1 MLELIQIIQLL
12 LLIGLM
18 TTGAAVIIFKDLI
31 SAAIALGASSLLLS
45 LQFFIL
51 RAPDV
56 AIAEAAVGAA
66 LTTAIFIFAIR
77 ATERKEG
84 FRPGQPG
91 S

>member
-1 MLELIQIIQLL
+1 MPGLVQIIQFLI
-12 LLIGLM
+12 LIGLM
-18 TTGAAVIIFKDLI
+18 MTAVAVIIFKDLI

-45 LQFFIL
+45 LEFFVL

-66 LTTAIFIFAIR
+66 LTTAIFIFAIK

-84 FRPGQPG
+84 YE
-91 S
+91 

>member
-1 MLELIQIIQLL
+1 MLIYEIIFVLAL
-12 LLIGLM
+12 VGLVI
-18 TTGAAVIIFKDLI
+18 TALAVVWFKDLI

-45 LQFFIL
+45 LQFYLL

-77 ATERKEG
+77 ATDRQEG
-84 FRPGQPG
+84 F

>member
-1 MLELIQIIQLL
+1 MTPIVQMIQFLS
-12 LLIGLM
+12 LIGLII
-18 TTGAAVIIFKDLI
+18 TALAVVIFKDLI

-45 LQFFIL
+45 LQFYLL

-66 LTTAIFIFAIR
+66 LTTAIFIFAIK

-84 FRPGQPG
+84 YG
-91 S
+91 

>member
-1 MLELIQIIQLL
+1 MLGLVQIIQFLV
-12 LLIGLM
+12 LIGLVL
-18 TTGAAVIIFKDLI
+18 TALAVVLFKDLI

-77 ATERKEG
+77 STEREEG
-84 FRPGQPG
+84 YK
-91 S
+91 

>member
-1 MLELIQIIQLL
+1 MGGLVQIIQFLV
-12 LLIGLM
+12 LIGLIL
-18 TTGAAVIIFKDLI
+18 TGVAVIIFKDLI
-31 SAAIALGASSLLLS
+31 SAAISLGASSLLLS

-84 FRPGQPG
+84 YE
-91 S
+91 

>member
-1 MLELIQIIQLL
+1 MTLVVQIIQFLVL
-12 LLIGLM
+12 VGLIL
-18 TTGAAVIIFKDLI
+18 TASAVVIFKDLI

-66 LTTAIFIFAIR
+66 LTTAIFIFAIKS
-77 ATERKEG
+77 TERKEG
-84 FRPGQPG
+84 YE
-91 S
+91 

>member
-1 MLELIQIIQLL
+1 MLGLVQIIQFLV
-12 LLIGLM
+12 LIGLVL
-18 TTGAAVIIFKDLI
+18 TALAVVIFRDLI

-77 ATERKEG
+77 STEREEG
-84 FRPGQPG
+84 YK
-91 S
+91 

>member
-1 MLELIQIIQLL
+1 MLNLLQMIQFLT
-12 LLIGLM
+12 LIGLIL
-18 TTGAAVIIFKDLI
+18 TALAVVIFEDLI

-45 LQFFIL
+45 LQFFML

-77 ATERKEG
+77 SIEKEEG
-84 FRPGQPG
+84 YK
-91 S
+91 

>member
-84 FRPGQPG
+84 FE
-91 S
+91 

>member
-1 MLELIQIIQLL
+1 MTLAVQIIQFLVL
-12 LLIGLM
+12 VGLIL
-18 TTGAAVIIFKDLI
+18 TASAVVIFKDLI

-66 LTTAIFIFAIR
+66 LTTAIFIFAIKS
-77 ATERKEG
+77 TERKEG
-84 FRPGQPG
+84 YE
-91 S
+91 

>member
-1 MLELIQIIQLL
+1 MFLFEIIFVIVLF
-12 LLIGLM
+12 GLVI
-18 TTGAAVIIFKDLI
+18 TALAVVWFKDLI

-45 LQFFIL
+45 LQFYML

-66 LTTAIFIFAIR
+66 LTTAIYIFAIR
-77 ATERKEG
+77 STDRQEG
-84 FRPGQPG
+84 F

>member
-1 MLELIQIIQLL
+1 MLGLVQIIQFLV
-12 LLIGLM
+12 LIGLVL
-18 TTGAAVIIFKDLI
+18 TALAVVFFKDLI
-31 SAAIALGASSLLLS
+31 SSAIALGASSLLLS

-77 ATERKEG
+77 STEREEG
-84 FRPGQPG
+84 YK
-91 S
+91 

>member
-1 MLELIQIIQLL
+1 MLGLVQIIQFIVLL
-12 LLIGLM
+12 GLIL
-18 TTGAAVIIFKDLI
+18 TALAVVLFKDLI

-66 LTTAIFIFAIR
+66 LTTAIFIFAIKS
-77 ATERKEG
+77 TERKEG
-84 FRPGQPG
+84 YE
-91 S
+91 

>member
-1 MLELIQIIQLL
+1 MLGLVQIIQFLV
-12 LLIGLM
+12 LIGLVL
-18 TTGAAVIIFKDLI
+18 TALAVVLFRDLI

-77 ATERKEG
+77 STEREEG
-84 FRPGQPG
+84 YK
-91 S
+91 